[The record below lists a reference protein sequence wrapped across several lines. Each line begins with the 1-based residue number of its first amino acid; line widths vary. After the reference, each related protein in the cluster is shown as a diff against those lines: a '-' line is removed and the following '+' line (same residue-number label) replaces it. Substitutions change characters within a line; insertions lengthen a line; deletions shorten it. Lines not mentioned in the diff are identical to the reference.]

1 MSALI
6 GLTGGIG
13 SGKTTVA
20 KIFEELGIPVFIAD
34 DEGKKITNSPE
45 TKEKIIKL
53 FGNNVVNQG
62 EINRNILADLV
73 FNNSLALEQLNSII
87 HPEVKKQFE
96 IWCHDNKNRSYL
108 IYESAILLESNNSNI
123 FSKIIT
129 VSAPEHLRI
138 MRVKQRNNFS
148 DEDVKRRIR
157 KQWTDIQ
164 REEKADYV
172 INNIELENT
181 KEQVQAI
188 YTDLMKV
195 KANN

>member
-1 MSALI
+1 MSAII

-45 TKEKIIKL
+45 IKEKIIKL

-96 IWCHDNKNRSYL
+96 KWCHDNKNRSYL

-181 KEQVQAI
+181 KKQVQAI
-188 YTDLMKV
+188 FTDLMKV